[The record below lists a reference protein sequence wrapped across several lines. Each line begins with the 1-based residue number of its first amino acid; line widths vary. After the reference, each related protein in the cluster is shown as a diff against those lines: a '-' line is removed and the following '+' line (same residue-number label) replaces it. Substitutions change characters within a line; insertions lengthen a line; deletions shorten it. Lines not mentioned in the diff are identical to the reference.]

1 MKKEKAT
8 VTLSYDEE
16 RLSALRLYLAEKN
29 AQVED
34 ELTKALDAL
43 YGKTV
48 PQSVRHYL
56 NLRGGGERSAAP
68 PPRKP
73 KPEPQAPAPGG
84 KVKHDG

>member
-56 NLRGGGERSAAP
+56 DLRGGTEHP
-68 PPRKP
+68 
-73 KPEPQAPAPGG
+73 APAQIRKQQTAPAREE
-84 KVKHDG
+84 VRHDG

>member
-16 RLSALRLYLAEKN
+16 RLAALRLYLAERHL
-29 AQVED
+29 QVEG

-48 PQSVRHYL
+48 PQSVRHFL
-56 NLRGGGERSAAP
+56 DMRGGVEHPAPPPAEESAIPGCKRGGGA
-68 PPRKP
+68 
-73 KPEPQAPAPGG
+73 
-84 KVKHDG
+84 

>member
-16 RLSALRLYLAEKN
+16 RLAALRLYLAERHL
-29 AQVED
+29 QVEG

-48 PQSVRHYL
+48 PQSVRHFL
-56 NLRGGGERSAAP
+56 DMRGGVEHPAP
-68 PPRKP
+68 PPP
-73 KPEPQAPAPGG
+73 KNLRSPAAREEAE
-84 KVKHDG
+84 HDGE

>member
-34 ELTKALDAL
+34 ELTKSLDAL

-56 NLRGGGERSAAP
+56 DLRGGAEHPVAP
-68 PPRKP
+68 PIRKP
-73 KPEPQAPAPGG
+73 QPAPVREE
-84 KVKHDG
+84 VKRDG